1 MPSPDY
7 ILTVVFGPDSAHGS
21 PYLDLGA
28 IKPYVKPT
36 VKKKKKNLGVVM
48 DSDFKLDKQIN
59 SVIKCSFIS
68 FKLNRTCLTR
78 TNLIGSC

>member
-36 VKKKKKNLGVVM
+36 VKKKKKTWVLLWIVTLNW
-48 DSDFKLDKQIN
+48 IN
-59 SVIKCSFIS
+59 
-68 FKLNRTCLTR
+68 R
-78 TNLIGSC
+78 LIQ